1 MNPNVSWGEVG
12 TKRKTNRNAWLRL
25 LNPDLLVVLI
35 VVLFVV
41 GHGDN
46 YRELGWWSELASQV
60 EVH

>member
-1 MNPNVSWGEVG
+1 MG

-25 LNPDLLVVLI
+25 LNPDPLVVLI